1 MRPLRVCIYKG
12 QLCYKRHPPA
22 TKLIVVKKI
31 KLNFIDTEKL
41 SKFYFFMVPALV
53 FMSPLLRR
61 NHFVSI
67 TMSIFSLKCN
77 AVY

>member
-31 KLNFIDTEKL
+31 KLNFIDTE
-41 SKFYFFMVPALV
+41 
-53 FMSPLLRR
+53 
-61 NHFVSI
+61 
-67 TMSIFSLKCN
+67 
-77 AVY
+77 

>member
-1 MRPLRVCIYKG
+1 MRPLRVCIYGG

-53 FMSPLLRR
+53 FYVAIVASQSLRQY
-61 NHFVSI
+61 NDEH
-67 TMSIFSLKCN
+67 L
-77 AVY
+77 